1 MAVEPGGSIGLEEG
15 KLVGG
20 GSTLKKLI
28 AGAVVVGVT
37 LIVPVG
43 AAFADKLPGGRPP
56 CSIIRKSPAS
66 GAYGSLCESFP

>member
-1 MAVEPGGSIGLEEG
+1 M
-15 KLVGG
+15 
-20 GSTLKKLI
+20 KKIL
-28 AGAVVVGVT
+28 AGACIVSVT

-43 AAFADKLPGGRPP
+43 AAFAADKLPGGRPP